1 MNNALQHSSPASQA
15 VGRNQPSTPLQW
27 LAPLLAGD
35 STSQEVALAILDKQR
50 GLTPAKA
57 QEAPQVS
64 ALTRTEEGAI
74 ATSQAL
80 TNALLFTA
88 AQFNVVRNMSDL
100 QMAFLAEGLLELYWD
115 WRFDEFLY
123 VLREGVRQNWGKTYD
138 RLDPPT
144 MYEWCKAYLD
154 ARTIQIEND
163 AFQAHQARKKFEKQ
177 PTKSELWQHPEFGSD
192 YPDARAQ
199 LELLTDADLLAT
211 CQAYRAGQGTDQQF
225 IADVAQEVINERRA
239 AHYLAR
245 IGQAI
250 LGDEKQYA
258 TYAVEIESERRQRE
272 KAENRALRLAAAAG
286 NNAAA
291 GLPASPVPG
300 LYDNLPDAPA
310 FGFPS
315 PSTP

>member
-1 MNNALQHSSPASQA
+1 MNNALQPSSQA
-15 VGRNQPSTPLQW
+15 NQVVARSQPSTPLQW

-57 QEAPQVS
+57 QESPQVS
-64 ALTRTEEGAI
+64 ALTKTEEGAI
-74 ATSQAL
+74 AASQAL

-144 MYEWCKAYLD
+144 MYEWCKAYSA
-154 ARTIQIEND
+154 ARELQIEND
-163 AFQAHQARKKFEKQ
+163 ALRAHDALKK
-177 PTKSELWQHPEFGSD
+177 
-192 YPDARAQ
+192 A
-199 LELLTDADLLAT
+199 ELLPPKPNLNSRAYYELRAKLDKLSNQELVNGEAYYQKKPNRTEEEEFKLFVAT
-211 CQAYRAGQGTDQQF
+211 EM
-225 IADVAQEVINERRA
+225 VNERRA
-239 AHYLAR
+239 AHYLAQIAQQLPPETASDR
-245 IGQAI
+245 ETEALAEARRVQLAVMR
-250 LGDEKQYA
+250 GD
-258 TYAVEIESERRQRE
+258 R
-272 KAENRALRLAAAAG
+272 
-286 NNAAA
+286 AAA
-291 GLPASPVPG
+291 GLPASPIPG

-310 FGFPS
+310 FGA
-315 PSTP
+315 